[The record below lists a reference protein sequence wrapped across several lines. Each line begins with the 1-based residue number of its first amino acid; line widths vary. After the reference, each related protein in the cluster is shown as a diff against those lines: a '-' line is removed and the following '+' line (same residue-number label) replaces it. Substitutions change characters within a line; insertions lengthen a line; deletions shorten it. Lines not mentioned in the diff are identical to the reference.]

1 MKTYTFPIGRLT
13 EENRIVALSR
23 VKELYP
29 DATSDFIT
37 PYRISATVRD
47 CNDEGDAEFWFG
59 LELGRVIERLLISQ
73 ESKGE

>member
-29 DATSDFIT
+29 DATSDFT
-37 PYRISATVRD
+37 VPFKLSATAYD
-47 CNDEGDAEFWFG
+47 YNEEGDGEFYLG
-59 LELGRVIERLLISQ
+59 LTIGKVITELI
-73 ESKGE
+73 KGD